1 MYKKSPNEFTLKA
14 AIKQL
19 NANGKRGH
27 EISHSIYI
35 YLLTLIIPSLSNEAF
50 PQLK

>member
-35 YLLTLIIPSLSNEAF
+35 YLLPLPL
-50 PQLK
+50 